1 MDSEGVPFMTLFE
14 AMAAAE
20 EGAVIEWAEDTPGEG
35 SPWWRGM
42 VAGKLRWRI
51 SEEVLRD

>member
-1 MDSEGVPFMTLFE
+1 VPFMTLFE

-35 SPWWRGM
+35 LPWWRGM